1 MISMTLQKLT
11 STTAILLA
19 VLAGMIASPVSAGN
33 YTVRGDLDFWKTT
46 TMESYTGSNNYSYNA
61 AEVGDRISKIQF
73 TVDTGQY
80 VNFTLWYG
88 VGSTVVGSAE
98 NHLTGVGLCS
108 GWIPCPVTESTIIF
122 NGVSKSYSYGDVQ
135 PLFDFDIAGYG
146 VDNDNEA
153 TGFLVY
159 DGGFGGY
166 DNDLA
171 VFFPVSDIGTNLIYR
186 VDASG
191 PQTFSLYINHGLA
204 EDVAGVVKTGI
215 VETVNDWIQLA
226 IGIAFLVKDLVW
238 GLLEWVKFFF
248 IDNLLMTVS
257 LYLAISMAYSAG
269 TSKNIFEFLGKF
281 FNDQRKLFE
290 FILGLWKTLIE
301 IISSFRGIFR
311 I

>member
-1 MISMTLQKLT
+1 
-11 STTAILLA
+11 
-19 VLAGMIASPVSAGN
+19 
-33 YTVRGDLDFWKTT
+33 
-46 TMESYTGSNNYSYNA
+46 
-61 AEVGDRISKIQF
+61 
-73 TVDTGQY
+73 
-80 VNFTLWYG
+80 
-88 VGSTVVGSAE
+88 VVGSAE